1 MAIDVEFIEPETPP
15 SSTDAVNFRTRADTF
30 VTFISS
36 FVTKLIT
43 FVTQLNNTEASI
55 NAKEASAVAASAAAI
70 SAANYKG
77 VFVQGTSSALVGESW
92 SYDGVFYRCNV
103 DTTDSPSVEPASWSV
118 TSFEFLIHAAASK
131 ATPVDAD
138 EFGFWDS
145 VSNTLKKVSFANL
158 YATLKARFD
167 LIYRPLNVPL
177 ASGIRQTIQTGLK
190 DANGYC
196 AITATSA
203 DLTLTLLA
211 SPDEPVSV
219 HAWGGTKSKDRFV
232 EIVANMTLSLPASA
246 AAVYCYINIDENNVP
261 TLGYTL
267 FAPIYQK
274 GGAISMVDGQFTCD
288 IAAGKCYVGV
298 GGTSYVQVWRVF
310 FQESV
315 TSASAITSVVNYA
328 LNGKYDSGY
337 TATLPATSS
346 VTNKNHNIGTDDIDI
361 TFRIKNT
368 TTDLSFVVDDT
379 LDLEVGSNA
388 SGSNGHSISKNKLS
402 TTISTSSSTIVL
414 VPKTGGTP
422 SGVTIARWAWKLLAE
437 RKW

>member
-36 FVTKLIT
+36 FVTKLIA

-118 TSFEFLIHAAASK
+118 TSFEFLIHAATSK
-131 ATPVDAD
+131 ATLVDAD

-158 YATLKARFD
+158 YAFFDARYRLKTT
-167 LIYRPLNVPL
+167 PL
-177 ASGIRQTIQTGLK
+177 ATGIRQTIQTGLR
-190 DANGYC
+190 DANGCC
-196 AITATSA
+196 AITTTSA

-211 SPDEPVSV
+211 STDEPVSA
-219 HAWGGTKSKDRFV
+219 HAWGGAISKDRFV
-232 EIVANMTLSLPASA
+232 EIVANMTLSIPASA

-267 FAPIYQK
+267 LAPIYQD
-274 GGAISMVDGQFTCD
+274 GGTISMVDGQFTCD
-288 IAAGKCYVGV
+288 ISAGKCYVGIS
-298 GGTSYVQVWRVF
+298 GTSYVQVWRVF

-315 TSASAITSVVNYA
+315 TSVSAITAVKNYA
-328 LNGKYDSGY
+328 LNGIYDSGY
-337 TATLPATSS
+337 TSPLPSTGSHI
-346 VTNKNHNIGTDDIDI
+346 VKNSNLGVEPIDYDYHYKCIDTDAGYSIGEIFKDVSINIGNSQQAPVYAS
-361 TFRIKNT
+361 KNT
-368 TTDLSFVVDDT
+368 IGFRVDTYTTLKGTST
-379 LDLEVGSNA
+379 ATNL
-388 SGSNGHSISKNKLS
+388 NGAKWAYKL
-402 TTISTSSSTIVL
+402 TA
-414 VPKTGGTP
+414 KRGF
-422 SGVTIARWAWKLLAE
+422 
-437 RKW
+437 